1 MAVKYQ
7 RYFSESVE
15 EVAIIYVYYVVWKK
29 LQLGLILLPLL
40 NGVRYTFT
48 FHIQAHQHTGS
59 VFRFL

>member
-7 RYFSESVE
+7 MYFSESIE
-15 EVAIIYVYYVVWKK
+15 EVAIIYMYYVVWKK
-29 LQLGLILLPLL
+29 LKSGLILLPLL

>member
-1 MAVKYQ
+1 MAAKYR
-7 RYFSESVE
+7 RYFSEFVE
-15 EVAIIYVYYVVWKK
+15 EVAVICMYYMVWKK
-29 LQLGLILLPLL
+29 LKLGLILLPLL